1 VEDQAIKAG
10 FDFPGIYG
18 FFDGLMPESLDWLAF
33 LVAGFILAFVI
44 INALVVSTAVYT
56 WFERRA
62 LGKFQ
67 SRLGPNRWGPFG
79 LLQPI
84 ADVVKFMT
92 KEDTVPD
99 GADRQVFTLAPIVFV
114 ATGFLVFA
122 LIPLGSNDWLSRL
135 NIGLVFIIAVTSVNT
150 LAIFMAGWASRNKY
164 AMFGAMRGVAMLISY
179 EVPMA
184 LAIAGVALA
193 SQSLSIYTV
202 VTNQEV
208 PFILVMP
215 LGFFVFIA
223 AASAEMSRT
232 PFDLIESESELGSG
246 YHTEYSGM
254 KFALFQLAEFMAPI
268 IVSCIVATL
277 FLSGWRGWGPIP
289 GQIWFVLKA
298 LLVLWVLL
306 WFRATWPRLRVDQI
320 MEFAWKGLF
329 PLSLLNLFA
338 VAIEIQLLRDPVTGV
353 LTDGD
358 MWVMAAINWAIT
370 GLVFF
375 AVSRMFAR
383 RQLQRPAVKP
393 SPLANMRAEAD

>member
-1 VEDQAIKAG
+1 
-10 FDFPGIYG
+10 
-18 FFDGLMPESLDWLAF
+18 
-33 LVAGFILAFVI
+33 
-44 INALVVSTAVYT
+44 
-56 WFERRA
+56 
-62 LGKFQ
+62 
-67 SRLGPNRWGPFG
+67 
-79 LLQPI
+79 
-84 ADVVKFMT
+84 
-92 KEDTVPD
+92 
-99 GADRQVFTLAPIVFV
+99 
-114 ATGFLVFA
+114 
-122 LIPLGSNDWLSRL
+122 
-135 NIGLVFIIAVTSVNT
+135 
-150 LAIFMAGWASRNKY
+150 
-164 AMFGAMRGVAMLISY
+164 MRGVAMLISY